1 MKHLNDMKKI
11 LMLLVMLCISLFAS
25 AQETAEP
32 SYNAHFTKEVSE
44 AHINDKYYTNVF
56 VEIESSQQGYTTTYN
71 NGWVIVTH
79 PWVKI
84 KVCDSDNK
92 KIYSKKLKRS
102 KLYIFD
108 TGKNIQIGQAN
119 MTTEA
124 ILKKTDYGW
133 TLDFD
138 EKGDL

>member
-1 MKHLNDMKKI
+1 MKHLNDMKKV
-11 LMLLVMLCISLFAS
+11 LMLLVMLCISLFAP

-32 SYNAHFTKEVSE
+32 SYNARFAKEVIS
-44 AHINDKYYTNVF
+44 AYINSKHYTNVS
-56 VEIESSQQGYTTTYN
+56 VEIYSSSS
-71 NGWVIVTH
+71 H
-79 PWVKI
+79 PTDFWGLPEYPYVKI
-84 KVCDSDNK
+84 KIYDSDNK